1 MKKIMIMFLMLTT
14 IACAQTK
21 KKENIL
27 KYFDF
32 ELPVV
37 NSTETLK
44 LSNIVGKKLVLLNF
58 WATWCPYCVR
68 EIPDLKN
75 VYEKYKDK
83 GLEIVAVNIGESSK
97 EVSKF
102 VEIKEI
108 KYKVVLDQKTQ
119 VARMYGVRGIPTNFL
134 IGLDGNVIFAD
145 YVMPDEKIIEENLP
159 KIPTPKPKKSKTEER
174 R

>member
-1 MKKIMIMFLMLTT
+1 MLTT
-14 IACAQTK
+14 IAFAQTK
-21 KKENIL
+21 KKENSL
-27 KYFDF
+27 KYLDF

-75 VYEKYKDK
+75 VYEKYKNK

-108 KYKVVLDQKTQ
+108 EYKVVLDQKTQ

-134 IGLDGNVIFAD
+134 IGLDGNVIFGG

-159 KIPTPKPKKSKTEER
+159 KNPTSKPKKSKTEKR
-174 R
+174 

>member
-1 MKKIMIMFLMLTT
+1 L
-14 IACAQTK
+14 A
-21 KKENIL
+21 
-27 KYFDF
+27 
-32 ELPVV
+32 
-37 NSTETLK
+37 
-44 LSNIVGKKLVLLNF
+44 KKLVLLNF
-58 WATWCPYCVR
+58 WATRCPYCVR